1 MLEGGH
7 IKQIGFQ
14 GIVNECSK
22 NQNKEAKA
30 WEHGTNLST
39 DRGHNTLLLL
49 TIDGG
54 RFLRDV
60 YIGLSSS

>member
-1 MLEGGH
+1 MTH
-7 IKQIGFQ
+7 F
-14 GIVNECSK
+14 
-22 NQNKEAKA
+22 
-30 WEHGTNLST
+30 ST

-60 YIGLSSS
+60 YIGLSAS